1 MVCIDALLNDPVV
14 QLRLTTHT
22 FVPHTVYRNA
32 FVELRFVADTLFS
45 VRSCVHKPYMNA
57 VFEVLRFVIQAFV
70 VDTFIYETL
79 SVACNETNDAL
90 PNVVK

>member
-1 MVCIDALLNDPVV
+1 M
-14 QLRLTTHT
+14 TTHT

-45 VRSCVHKPYMNA
+45 VKSCVHEPYINDA
-57 VFEVLRFVIQAFV
+57 FEVLRFVIQAFV
-70 VDTFIYETL
+70 VDTFIDETL